1 MTDDKGEPTTLRLR
15 IEGFVQA
22 VGYRNFMI
30 TEATRL
36 GLDGWVRNRSDG
48 TVEALVSG
56 PQKVGQARGMGVPRE
71 SVKGSEQGQCHP
83 DEQVYVSVYRREKK
97 IFAGAHVLA
106 QSHSAQQQHG
116 AQSKEGSRNAR
127 HNPLRFTFSRVL
139 ACKRRRT
146 NPHPIV
152 GPNTR

>member
-1 MTDDKGEPTTLRLR
+1 MSDDLGEPTTLRLR

-56 PQKVGQARGMGVPRE
+56 PQKTVEALVQLAMHG
-71 SVKGSEQGQCHP
+71 HP
-83 DEQVYVSVYRREKK
+83 
-97 IFAGAHVLA
+97 
-106 QSHSAQQQHG
+106 
-116 AQSKEGSRNAR
+116 
-127 HNPLRFTFSRVL
+127 PSRVKSVDIHN
-139 ACKRRRT
+139 AEQTQVEKGFHRR
-146 NPHPIV
+146 PSI
-152 GPNTR
+152 